1 MPQFVAAITAG
12 GRIDGALA
20 LRAGTTVKALVPV
33 GARLL
38 IDAAIA
44 AARGAGATRIAVV
57 GPEAVRAHC
66 TANVD
71 EVIDES
77 PSGEENLRKA
87 LGTARGAA
95 LLLLTSDLPFVAAE
109 DVDTFVRR
117 ASSDDVAMP
126 LASEHDY
133 VAAYPGA
140 PPHVVTL
147 CGERVANGN
156 VFFFAP
162 VAVARVD
169 GVAERLFSARKSPL
183 RMASLLGPALLAKFV
198 FRRLRIADIEAR
210 GEKLFGLRLRA
221 LRDAAP
227 GLCYDID
234 TAEDYAYALARIA
247 ANA

>member
-20 LRAGTTVKALVPV
+20 QRACTTVKALAPI
-33 GARLL
+33 GPRLL

-44 AARGAGATRIAVV
+44 AARAAGATRIAVI
-57 GPEAVRAHC
+57 GPDEVRAHC
-66 TANVD
+66 TASVD

-95 LLLLTSDLPFVAAE
+95 LLLLTSDLPFVVAE

-117 ASSDDVAMP
+117 ASSNDVAMP
-126 LASEHDY
+126 LASERDY
-133 VAAYPGA
+133 LAGFPGA

-156 VFFFAP
+156 AFFFAP
-162 VAVARVD
+162 GAVARIGD
-169 GVAERLFSARKSPL
+169 VAEQLFSARQSLL

-234 TAEDYAYALARIA
+234 TAEDYTYALARIA
-247 ANA
+247 ADA